1 MSIDLAKSDRDT
13 LGAAAA
19 KALASQIIAGTGPE
33 EEFDAGLILEN
44 HPELAQHRSVVVDLA
59 YEEFCRRVEAGE
71 PADPNEFA
79 RRFPDIAQS
88 LLKVLEVHAYLEQHP
103 DAFAKGPTGVWPE
116 VGEQIAGF
124 TLVREIGRGGFSR
137 VFLAREKG
145 LGDRDVVVKICKQ
158 ASDEAA
164 WLGQLDHPH
173 VVPVHSVKALPRR
186 GLTIICMPY
195 LGCATLAHVIAEVFA
210 AEHPCRRGSA
220 VLGAIERANQR
231 HGLPGNERG
240 LESAQPHW
248 TLRRGSYAEAIVEI
262 GAEIC
267 EALAYAHRKGIQ
279 HCDVKPSNVLVTTAG
294 RALLLDFNLSRQ
306 HGVAAAV
313 VGGTLPYMAPEQLE
327 VLLPPGSKCRP
338 QIDARTD
345 LFAFG
350 VTMFQSFTGKL
361 PFEAGEPSEAKEAA
375 ARRLIDQQRQAGNL
389 RGELERVVSRPVAA
403 VISQCLAFDPA
414 DRPASAEAVARRLRD
429 DLRPIP
435 RARRWVRL
443 HRLTVAV
450 AAVTLV
456 LAANLLSV
464 GLARRHFFYCRQ
476 GIEDFE
482 AGDFQGA
489 IGWFDW
495 AVAARG
501 DYWDAYVVR
510 GAAKLEAAQARGLDA
525 SAQADLLHSAGED
538 LDRIRNETLRDE
550 WKDLL
555 ADCLTEMGKLY
566 YQMGVDCFETEKF
579 DAAIEYFDGAVH
591 AHARDP
597 SARIMAGWSR
607 LRAARREGLDE
618 TQRATLLR
626 LASEDFATTL
636 KQTER
641 AGKESDSPE
650 ALASLGYVLT
660 LMQGRDY
667 RDAIDWFEKAVQ
679 LGMSTPAVLN
689 NLGYCLSLTNPVE
702 AEKRLRQA
710 VEQAPPLQAAY
721 RNLAWVELLLAKE
734 AVLKAHKE
742 RNRKRAQDAANYEGQ
757 AEKKS
762 QAAIQHIEL
771 ARRLGPRS
779 AELEFAAARIHAFA
793 CTLSGDADARQDH
806 IESTLRS
813 CQGAVELGWPPPM
826 LKELAVM
833 VPQLDNDSRFQKLC
847 SGKVPLPH
855 SSPANAAASAS
866 LLVDIYPDI
875 RKRLRQS
882 GR

>member
-1 MSIDLAKSDRDT
+1 MSIDLTKSDRDA
-13 LGAAAA
+13 LGADEA
-19 KALASQIIAGTGPE
+19 KALASQIMADAGPD
-33 EEFDAGLILEN
+33 EEFDVGVILER
-44 HPELAQHRSVVVDLA
+44 HPALAEHRSVVLDLV
-59 YEEFCRRVEAGE
+59 YEEFCRRLEAGE
-71 PADPNEFA
+71 PADANEFA

-88 LLKVLEVHAYLEQHP
+88 FLEVVEVHRYFEQHP
-103 DAFAKGPTGVWPE
+103 NAVVKGPPRAWPKA
-116 VGEQIAGF
+116 GEQVAGF
-124 TLVREIGRGGFSR
+124 TLLREIGRGGFSR

-145 LGDRDVVVKICKQ
+145 LGDRHVVVKVCQQ
-158 ASDEAA
+158 ANEEAA
-164 WLGQLDHPH
+164 WLGQLVHPH
-173 VVPVHSVKALPRR
+173 VVPVHSVRILPRR
-186 GLTIICMPY
+186 GLTVICMPY
-195 LGCATLAHVIAEVFA
+195 LGSATLADVIAEVFA
-210 AEHPCRRGSA
+210 ANPRRRGSD
-220 VLGAIERANQR
+220 VLKVIQRANQR
-231 HGLPGNERG
+231 LGLPGNEG
-240 LESAQPHW
+240 SSDPAPPHW

-267 EALAYAHRKGIQ
+267 EALAYAHRKGVQ
-279 HCDVKPSNVLVTTAG
+279 HCDVKPSNVLLTNAG
-294 RALLLDFNLSRQ
+294 RSLLLDFNLSKQ
-306 HGVAAAV
+306 HGAASGV
-313 VGGTLPYMAPEQLE
+313 VGGTLPYMAPEQLQ
-327 VLLPPGSKCRP
+327 VLLSAGGKHVP
-338 QIDARTD
+338 QVDARTD

-350 VTMFQSFTGKL
+350 VTMFQSLTGKL
-361 PFEAGEPSEAKEAA
+361 PFAAGEPSEAKQAT

-389 RGELERVVSRPVAA
+389 RGVLERAVSRSVAGA
-403 VISQCLAFDPA
+403 ISQCLAFDPNE
-414 DRPASAEAVARRLRD
+414 RPASAQDVARRLRE

-435 RARRWVRL
+435 RARRWVRS

-450 AAVTLV
+450 AALALV

-482 AGDFQGA
+482 AGDFQAA

-510 GAAKLEAAQARGLDA
+510 GAAKLQAAQARGLDA

-538 LDRIRNETLRDE
+538 LDRIRNETLRDD
-550 WKDLL
+550 WKALL

-566 YQMGVDCFETEKF
+566 YQMGMDCFETEKF

-591 AHARDP
+591 ARARDP

-618 TQRATLLR
+618 TQQATLLR
-626 LASEDFATTL
+626 LAGEDFATTL

-641 AGKESDSPE
+641 AGQESDSPE

-667 RDAIDWFEKAVQ
+667 RDAIDWFEKAVR

-734 AVLKAHKE
+734 AVLKARRE
-742 RNRKRAQDAANYEGQ
+742 RNRKRAQDAAIYEGQ
-757 AEKKS
+757 AEEKS
-762 QAAIQHIEL
+762 QAAIQHIES

-793 CTLSGDADARQDH
+793 CTLSGDADTRQDRM
-806 IESTLRS
+806 ESTLRS
-813 CQGAVELGWPPPM
+813 CQGAVELGWPPQM